1 MTNNSSNSNN
11 TNKNKLNKLAA
22 DNSIPSEIKNLI
34 SKTLSR
40 RTVLA
45 GVGGAGAAVALA
57 SCSSGGSSAENI
69 RWANWTEYLDYDE
82 ATGENPSL
90 VDFAKANGIEVS
102 YKEAILDNDEFTAPL
117 LDKLQSKKDIGYD
130 LVTLTDW
137 MTARWIRLGYTAKF
151 TEGSI
156 PNKAN
161 LISSL
166 QNPSFDPGRTQSLP
180 WQGIMAGVG
189 WNTEKIPG
197 GVKSIE
203 QLFSPKNKGKVV
215 VLSEMR
221 DTMGLI
227 LNYLGIDPSKD
238 FTEDQFMKGIE
249 FLDKKVKEGIVIGVR
264 GNEYTQDLRDG
275 NVWAVIGWSGDMF
288 QLKAESEGKFDFALP
303 EEGGIIANDNLMIPA
318 TATNNAAVEKLIN
331 YYYDPAIAAKVAA
344 FVNYVCPV
352 DGAQAEMAKFDAE
365 LAASEFI
372 FPTEKTKSQ
381 LKIFRAL
388 TAAEETKFQ
397 TAFQSVAGN
406 A

>member
-1 MTNNSSNSNN
+1 MANNGSN
-11 TNKNKLNKLAA
+11 TNKDKLNKLAA

-34 SKTLSR
+34 SKSLSR

-57 SCSSGGSSAENI
+57 SCSSGGSDSETV

-90 VDFAKANGIEVS
+90 VEFEDANGIKVS
-102 YKEAILDNDEFTAPL
+102 YKEAVLDNDEFTAPL

-151 TEGSI
+151 TDGSI

-161 LISSL
+161 LLDSL

-180 WQGIMAGVG
+180 WQGIMAGIG

-197 GVKSIE
+197 GVKSVS
-203 QLFSPKNKGKVV
+203 QLFTPKNKGKVV

-227 LNYLGIDPSKD
+227 LLHLGIDPSKD

-249 FLDKKVKEGIVIGVR
+249 FLDKQVKDGIVIGVR

-288 QLKAESEGKFDFALP
+288 QLKAESEGKFDFAIA
-303 EEGGIIANDNLMIPA
+303 EEGGMIANDNLMIPSTSA
-318 TATNNAAVEKLIN
+318 NNAAAEKLIN

-352 DGAQAEMAKFDAE
+352 NGAQAEMEKIDPDLAK
-365 LAASEFI
+365 SEFI
-372 FPTEKTKSQ
+372 FPTAKTNSQ
-381 LKIFRAL
+381 LKIFRSL

>member
-1 MTNNSSNSNN
+1 MANNGSN
-11 TNKNKLNKLAA
+11 TNQDKLKKLAA

-34 SKTLSR
+34 SKSLSR

-57 SCSSGGSSAENI
+57 SCSSGGSSAETV

-82 ATGENPSL
+82 ASGENPSITEFE
-90 VDFAKANGIEVS
+90 DANGIKVS

-117 LDKLQSKKDIGYD
+117 IDKLQSKKDIGYD

-151 TEGSI
+151 TDGSI
-156 PNKAN
+156 PNKVN
-161 LISSL
+161 LQDSL

-197 GVKSIE
+197 GVKSVA

-227 LNYLGIDPSKD
+227 LLHLGIDPSKD

-249 FLDKKVKEGIVIGVR
+249 FLDKQVKDGIVIGVR

-275 NVWAVIGWSGDMF
+275 NVWAVVGWSGDMF
-288 QLKAESEGKFDFALP
+288 QLKAESEGKFDFVIA
-303 EEGGIIANDNLMIPA
+303 EEGGMIANDNLMIPS
-318 TATNNAAVEKLIN
+318 TATNNAAAEKLIN

-352 DGAQAEMAKFDAE
+352 EGAQAEMEKIDPVLAKSA
-365 LAASEFI
+365 FI
-372 FPTEKTKSQ
+372 SPTGTTNSQ

>member
-22 DNSIPSEIKNLI
+22 DNSIPSEIKSLI

>member
-22 DNSIPSEIKNLI
+22 DNSIPSEIKSLI

-249 FLDKKVKEGIVIGVR
+249 FLDKKVKEEIVIGVR

>member
-22 DNSIPSEIKNLI
+22 DNSIPSEIKTLI

>member
-22 DNSIPSEIKNLI
+22 DNSIPSEIKSLI

-275 NVWAVIGWSGDMF
+275 NVWAVAGWSGDMF
-288 QLKAESEGKFDFALP
+288 QLKAESEGKFDFVLP